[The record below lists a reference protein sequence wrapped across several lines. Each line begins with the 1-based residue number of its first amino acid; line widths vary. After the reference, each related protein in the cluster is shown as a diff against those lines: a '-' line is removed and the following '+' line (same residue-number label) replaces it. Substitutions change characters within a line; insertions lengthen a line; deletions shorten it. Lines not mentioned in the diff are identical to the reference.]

1 MVKRSTI
8 FFGFILIILIAGGVF
23 IASKFDFPV
32 KSKKVLWMEKSNQS
46 ASNAITDKLKRPD
59 TFVELIKREKPSV
72 VNISTTQMINRRKY
86 HPWDLKD
93 KRGNPFD
100 DFFNKFFE
108 EMPKGELKRQSL
120 GSGFIISN
128 DGYILTNCHVVEN
141 ATKITI
147 TLSDERE
154 YEAIVVGRDP
164 KTDIAL
170 IKIPSNGNLPLAYLG
185 NSDSLEVGEWVI
197 AIGNP
202 FGLAHTVTAGIVS
215 AKGRVIGIGSYDN
228 FIQTD
233 TSINPGNSGGPLFNT
248 NGEVVGIN
256 TAIVAA
262 GQGIGFA
269 TPINM
274 AKEILKSLKEEGRV
288 TRGWLG
294 VNIQPIDVT
303 IAKTFN
309 LTNTKGALV
318 GDVIADAP
326 AEKAGIKR
334 GDVIIQFNGKNIDSY
349 HDLPRIVGN
358 TRVGEIVDVVVIRN
372 GEQNVLKVLITEL
385 KDIPVI
391 KSSVQISDRLGLIV
405 SDIDPLEAKELN
417 IPSEG
422 IIVKEI
428 KRGSLSDEYDLRVG
442 DIILEINKKKI
453 SGVEDYK
460 KVLKKAEEE
469 KNLVMLIVREGRSF
483 YLSIKIK

>member
-1 MVKRSTI
+1 MAKRGAT

-23 IASKFDFPV
+23 IASKIDFPV
-32 KSKKVLWMEKSNQS
+32 KSKKVLWMEKSQQS
-46 ASNAITDKLKRPD
+46 ANKPKADKFERPD
-59 TFVELIKREKPSV
+59 TFVKLIKREKPSV
-72 VNISTTQMINRRKY
+72 VNISTTQMINQRKY

-100 DFFNKFFE
+100 DFFEKFFE
-108 EMPKGELKRQSL
+108 ETPRSELKRQSL
-120 GSGFIISN
+120 GSGFIISR
-128 DGYILTNCHVVEN
+128 DGYILTNYHVIEN

-154 YEAIVVGRDP
+154 YEATVVGRDP

-170 IKIPSNGNLPLAYLG
+170 IKIPSDGNLPVAYLG
-185 NSDSLEVGEWVI
+185 DSDSLEVGEWLI

-202 FGLAHTVTAGIVS
+202 FGLAHTVTVGIVS
-215 AKGRVIGIGSYDN
+215 AKGRVIGIGNYDN

-233 TSINPGNSGGPLFNT
+233 ASINPGNSGGPLFNT

-274 AKEILKSLKEEGRV
+274 VKEILKSLKEEGRA

-294 VNIQPIDVT
+294 VNIQPIDET

-309 LTNTKGALV
+309 LAGTKGALV
-318 GDVIADAP
+318 GDVIADTP

-334 GDVIIQFNGKNIDSY
+334 GDVIVRFNGKDIDSY

-358 TRVGEIVDVVVIRN
+358 TKVGKVVDVVVIRN
-372 GEQNVLKVLITEL
+372 GEKNILKVLIEEL
-385 KDIPVI
+385 KDSPVI
-391 KSSVQISDRLGLIV
+391 KSSVQISDKLGLIV
-405 SDIDPLEAKELN
+405 SDIEPLEAKRLN
-417 IPSEG
+417 IPAEG
-422 IIVKEI
+422 IVVREVK
-428 KRGSLSDEYDLRVG
+428 KGSLADEYDLRAG
-442 DIILEINKKKI
+442 DIILQINKEKL

-460 KVLKKAEEE
+460 RVLKKLEDE
-469 KNLVMLIVREGRSF
+469 KHLVMLVIREGRSF
-483 YLSIKIK
+483 YLSIKLK